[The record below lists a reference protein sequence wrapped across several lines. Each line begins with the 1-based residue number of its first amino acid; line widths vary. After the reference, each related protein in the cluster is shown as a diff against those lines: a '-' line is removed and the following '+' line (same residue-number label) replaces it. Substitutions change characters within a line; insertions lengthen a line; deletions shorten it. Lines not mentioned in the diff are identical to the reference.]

1 MRVYANLRI
10 KRYKGGIPASID
22 FSPTRGKLY
31 ATLSVEE
38 IRSASEKETRGRK
51 DITSDFR
58 RVKGAVIKRDE
69 RERERELQDG
79 DRDCTK
85 EFRGNPLAKVM
96 VRQLTN
102 DFQKPRKNCVQSCSS
117 RNRFSRTG
125 FNSLFFLFFR
135 DILSYQYTRSK
146 ILVEILSC
154 VHKSIPDQVIDAVID
169 GMAVTDNGNI
179 INSNIMVLHDFVA
192 A

>member
-51 DITSDFR
+51 DITSDCR
-58 RVKGAVIKRDE
+58 RVEGTVIKRDE
-69 RERERELQDG
+69 RERESCKTVIAIAQRNSVVIHWRKSWYANWRTIFRSCAKIAFSHVAVVIDSVELDLI
-79 DRDCTK
+79 
-85 EFRGNPLAKVM
+85 P
-96 VRQLTN
+96 
-102 DFQKPRKNCVQSCSS
+102 SS
-117 RNRFSRTG
+117 V

-135 DILSYQYTRSK
+135 DILSYQYTARK
-146 ILVEILSC
+146 YLSRFYLAC
-154 VHKSIPDQVIDAVID
+154 INQSLFKS
-169 GMAVTDNGNI
+169 
-179 INSNIMVLHDFVA
+179 
-192 A
+192 